1 MSSKSLDCYWL
12 PYIYRRARF
21 LSGGKLT
28 FNYYSYPMGDSK
40 ILSSF
45 LPVGIAFYAR
55 NIFLM
60 EVIGYRERK
69 GMNLDQSKS
78 VKKKKMFRQ
87 KPEHYFERWKKLRP
101 NRSQFRKERQIRKS
115 RKRCRLYRSP
125 LKETVF
131 VCECM

>member
-12 PYIYRRARF
+12 PSIYRKARF

-28 FNYYSYPMGDSK
+28 FNYYSYPVGDSK

-45 LPVGIAFYAR
+45 LPVGITFYAR

-78 VKKKKMFRQ
+78 VKKKKNVSSEAWTLLWKMKEIETKQITVQ
-87 KPEHYFERWKKLRP
+87 KRKTNKKIK
-101 NRSQFRKERQIRKS
+101 KE
-115 RKRCRLYRSP
+115 
-125 LKETVF
+125 
-131 VCECM
+131 M